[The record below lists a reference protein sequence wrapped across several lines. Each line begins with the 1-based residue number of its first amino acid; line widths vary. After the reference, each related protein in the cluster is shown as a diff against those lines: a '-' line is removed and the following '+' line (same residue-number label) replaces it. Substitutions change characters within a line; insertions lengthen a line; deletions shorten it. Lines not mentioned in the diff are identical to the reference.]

1 MRASVCR
8 IQYAIEGWHTG
19 MTSQTV
25 ASTSKDEQNPGD
37 RAGVDADTFRGI
49 FGGFPSGVT
58 IVSATDSGGAP
69 VGLTVSAVMSLSL
82 SPPQLVICLQ
92 SSKYTLQV
100 IRAQKRFAV
109 NFLASDQS
117 WISDQFAFGQGDKF
131 GGIDWAFGETTGA
144 PVIKDVRAY
153 AECQV
158 DSLIESGDH
167 TIVVGRLVAGGTADA
182 SPLVYHARNYAL
194 LSAHPGS
201 SRRAPSDRPNNK

>member
-1 MRASVCR
+1 MQHAVCYRGSQMRVGPDSF
-8 IQYAIEGWHTG
+8 
-19 MTSQTV
+19 V
-25 ASTSKDEQNPGD
+25 AAPKDSD
-37 RAGVDADTFRGI
+37 VDGKAEVDPETFRGI

-58 IVSATDSGGAP
+58 IVSATDADGAP

-82 SPPQLVICLQ
+82 NPPQLVICLQ

-100 IRAQKRFAV
+100 IRAQQRFAV

-131 GGIDWAFGETTGA
+131 SGVDWTFGKATGA
-144 PVIKDVRAY
+144 PVIKEVRAY
-153 AECQV
+153 AECRV

-167 TIVVGRLVAGGTADA
+167 TIVVGRLVFGAAADA

-201 SRRAPSDRPNNK
+201 ARKANVPSAKDN